1 MSTSLALVLLTIGYA
16 VAMDFP
22 TRKSAYINVP
32 LWLVRYGITM
42 GMVALGLSQM
52 K

>member
-1 MSTSLALVLLTIGYA
+1 VKKSTW
-16 VAMDFP
+16 
-22 TRKSAYINVP
+22 INVP

-42 GMVALGLSQM
+42 GMVAVGLSRM